1 MPPRHPTHIQHHKI
15 HADHDL
21 IVRRLEEYILA
32 YKSGKPE
39 AMMEFYHPT
48 NFVYSDFSSSPKTP
62 NTPSHITHTTNS
74 PYKAHPARK

>member
-1 MPPRHPTHIQHHKI
+1 MPPHHPTHIQHHKK

-21 IVRRLEEYILA
+21 IVRRLEEYIRA

-48 NFVYSDFSSSPKTP
+48 NFVYSDFSSSPP
-62 NTPSHITHTTNS
+62 NPPLSSTSTNPSH
-74 PYKAHPARK
+74 KVHPAHK